1 MLYESELKHLE
12 DKFAPEHVIHDRR
25 RPLLPWFDADCR
37 SICRTCRKLERR
49 YRRSRPTWIGN
60 PGLTRY
66 TKSTPTSKTRT
77 PSTGRAV
84 FHATV
89 PTQQSCGSRCRSF
102 SEVRNNNALLQATPH
117 TAVTF
122 LKFFRDKVQA
132 VRSGTGNAPAPVIRQ
147 MTSAML
153 SSLQPDRQ
161 RRFVAWSSSRQRS
174 PVCPIQFPRSC

>member
-1 MLYESELKHLE
+1 MLRYKTKS
-12 DKFAPEHVIHDRR
+12 
-25 RPLLPWFDADCR
+25 RPGLVALYDIRPGKERVHSYNPGA
-37 SICRTCRKLERR
+37 RTGRRKLERR

-161 RRFVAWSSSRQRS
+161 RRFVAWSSSRQQS